1 MKYPFQ
7 RFSTLARVAGANYRL
22 LARLDHHRS
31 AHYGRL
37 WAMWIKMEMP
47 FNLWIRRGRLLNPYI
62 SGVILDFLR
71 KERRPRDLKLVPDQL
86 FSQPG
91 MKTSLHSWSLP
102 LVPFILDISLGMP
115 RAFFSIFTKVNGTP
129 IST

>member
-1 MKYPFQ
+1 MAVHMKYPFK

-62 SGVILDFLR
+62 SGVIIDFLR
-71 KERRPRDLKLVPDQL
+71 KERGPRDLKLVPDEL

-91 MKTSLHSWSLP
+91 MKTYLHSWSVP
-102 LVPFILDISLGMP
+102 PVPFILDISLGMP
-115 RAFFSIFTKVNGTP
+115 RAFFSILYP
-129 IST
+129 M